1 MGGSLRVEG
10 RPQPDDGKG
19 PAAPIG
25 AVSPDYFRAMGIRL
39 LAGRLFDDRDNR
51 DAPSVV
57 VLSETLAR
65 ELFRDEDPIGKRLFV
80 AGAAADLS
88 TIIAVV
94 SDIRHQ
100 GLDSKIDGAVYVSYR
115 QVPRPSMVLV
125 LHSTVSPVSLAK
137 ALRETVREVDPALPI
152 YQVMTM
158 NERLSNSVSDRRLNL
173 TLLGSFAALALLLA
187 IIGVYGVIS
196 YVVTG
201 RTHEV
206 GIRMA
211 LGAQRAD
218 VLALFIRQGMLLVL
232 IGVGLGLVGALALTQ
247 LMSTLLFGVAPDDPM
262 TFASGAILLSLTAL
276 FACYVPARRAAKVD
290 PLVALRHE

>member
-1 MGGSLRVEG
+1 
-10 RPQPDDGKG
+10 
-19 PAAPIG
+19 
-25 AVSPDYFRAMGIRL
+25 
-39 LAGRLFDDRDNR
+39 
-51 DAPSVV
+51 
-57 VLSETLAR
+57 
-65 ELFRDEDPIGKRLFV
+65 
-80 AGAAADLS
+80 
-88 TIIAVV
+88 
-94 SDIRHQ
+94 
-100 GLDSKIDGAVYVSYR
+100 
-115 QVPRPSMVLV
+115 
-125 LHSTVSPVSLAK
+125 VSLAK

-187 IIGVYGVIS
+187 IIGVYGVVS

-218 VLALFIRQGMLLVL
+218 VLALFIRQGMVLVL

-262 TFASGAILLSLTAL
+262 TFVIVAILLSVIAL
-276 FACYVPARRAAKVD
+276 FACYVPARRAARVD